1 MGQLPIFNTVN
12 EDNIEVVRIWNGK
25 LAREGAKSAPWDL
38 LCACTRVSKVV
49 TDHDKTPN
57 TIALLISGFLMV

>member
-1 MGQLPIFNTVN
+1 MRT
-12 EDNIEVVRIWNGK
+12 IEVVRIWNGK

-49 TDHDKTPN
+49 ADQDKTPN
-57 TIALLISGFLMV
+57 TMKIPIYKLVNSAPIFF